1 MNKKIR
7 NVLKVL
13 GCIILSSSMFLS
25 ACRPKKEPSTKKL
38 TRRTTEETT
47 ETTEEPTDT
56 TDTSDTAVPTDTSAP
71 SNKKY
76 TGAEAGAKLHEL
88 DEEIFKNGKKDI
100 ISMVFDIE
108 DPTKLGM
115 DWPDVGIEPWSPSD
129 EQENLKSVEQ
139 ALATL
144 NDIDFDSL
152 ELEDKILYD
161 TLVHDYTLAKEMSG
175 MDYYTSS
182 MNSLTGENMEL
193 PIIFATLNFDDQ
205 ADVER
210 YLKMLA
216 DVKPYFES
224 IFEYEKKMAEAG
236 NSRPDN
242 ILDTLIESID
252 AICKD
257 HEGNYMYTTF
267 EDRVN
272 AMDLDDAVK
281 KDLIAKN
288 KEILDTSFYP
298 GYEEL
303 KKNMETLRGT
313 AKTSGKI
320 CEMQGGKEFYEKYF
334 QLRSGTNMTIDE
346 AKKMLLDD
354 INAKYTDFYS
364 KLLKLN
370 QQQND
375 ELMKHMSQD
384 PSVAITTGSFEKDVE
399 FCKEA
404 IKSDF
409 PDIGEVK
416 YTIYHIPEALSK
428 NLSPAAYMS
437 TPVDDINKNVLML
450 NDHSDGL
457 GDMLTTVAHE
467 AFPGHLFEAVYHM
480 QHMNN
485 FYQKGGTTAYKEGWS
500 TYSEDYIMNLTTDY
514 DLQVYECFDTYIALL
529 NYQMQ
534 AYLDICV
541 HYDGWGKD
549 DVVKFVDQYFPGGGN
564 QLADAFYDRII
575 EIPCY
580 VTPYC
585 FGNMCCSKI
594 INDAMAQYGNQ
605 YSKSEIHAAYLDMG
619 PSSFDILEKYMPQ
632 YVEKQH

>member
-1 MNKKIR
+1 M
-7 NVLKVL
+7 LKVL
-13 GCIILSSSMFLS
+13 GCIILSSSLFLS
-25 ACRPKKEPSTKKL
+25 ACRPAKETSAKKM
-38 TRRTTEETT
+38 TRRTTEDTT

-56 TDTSDTAVPTDTSAP
+56 DPTQSQDPSATPIP

-76 TGAEAGAKLHEL
+76 TGEEAAKKLHEL
-88 DEEIFKNGKKDI
+88 DEEIFKNGKTDI

-108 DPTKLGM
+108 DPSKFGM
-115 DWPDVGIEPWSPSD
+115 NWPDVGIEPWSPD
-129 EQENLKSVEQ
+129 DDQKDQESIQQVLT
-139 ALATL
+139 TL
-144 NDIDFDSL
+144 NDIDFGSL
-152 ELEDKILYD
+152 ELEDQILYD
-161 TLVHDYTLAKEMSG
+161 TLMHDYTLANEMNG

-193 PIIFATLNFDDQ
+193 PIIFATLGFDDQ

-224 IFEYEKKMAEAG
+224 LFEYEKKVAEAG
-236 NSRPDN
+236 NSRPDA
-242 ILDTLIESID
+242 ILDKLLESLE
-252 AICKD
+252 AVYKD

-288 KEILDTSFYP
+288 KEILDTSFFP
-298 GYEEL
+298 AYEEL

-320 CEMQGGKEFYEKYF
+320 CEMQGGKAFYEKYF
-334 QLRSGTNMTIDE
+334 QLRSGTSLTIDE
-346 AKKMLLDD
+346 AKKFLLDD
-354 INAKYTDFYS
+354 INAKYSDFYA
-364 KLLKLN
+364 KLFKLN

-384 PSVAITTGSFEKDVE
+384 PSVAITTGSFESDVE
-399 FCKEA
+399 FCKDA

-409 PDIGEVK
+409 PDIGDVK
-416 YTIYHIPEALSK
+416 YTIYHIPKELSK

-450 NDHSDGL
+450 NDHSTGL

-480 QHMNN
+480 QHLNN

-500 TYSEDYIMNLTTDY
+500 TYSEDYIMNLTTGY
-514 DLQVYECFDTYIALL
+514 DLQVYECFDLYIALL

-541 HYDGWGKD
+541 HYDGWGRD
-549 DVVKFVDQYFPGGGN
+549 EVVNFANQYFPGAGEE
-564 QLADAFYDRII
+564 LADAFYDRIV

-594 INDAMAQYGNQ
+594 INDAMAQYGSQ
-605 YSKSEIHAAYLDMG
+605 YSKKEIHAAYLDMG
-619 PSSFDILEKYMPQ
+619 PSSFDLLEKYMPLF
-632 YVEKQH
+632 VEKQH

>member
-13 GCIILSSSMFLS
+13 GCIILSSSLFLS
-25 ACRPKKEPSTKKL
+25 ACRPAKETSAKKM
-38 TRRTTEETT
+38 TRRTTEDTT

-56 TDTSDTAVPTDTSAP
+56 DPTQSQDPSATPIP

-76 TGAEAGAKLHEL
+76 TGEEAAKKLHEL
-88 DEEIFKNGKKDI
+88 DEEIFKNGKTDI

-108 DPTKLGM
+108 DPSKFGM
-115 DWPDVGIEPWSPSD
+115 TWPDVGIEPWSPD
-129 EQENLKSVEQ
+129 DDQKGQESIQQVLT
-139 ALATL
+139 TL
-144 NDIDFDSL
+144 NDIDFGSL
-152 ELEDKILYD
+152 ELEDQILYD
-161 TLVHDYTLAKEMSG
+161 TLMHDYTLANEMNG

-193 PIIFATLNFDDQ
+193 PIIFATLGFDDQ

-224 IFEYEKKMAEAG
+224 LFEYEKKVAEAG
-236 NSRPDN
+236 NSRPDA
-242 ILDTLIESID
+242 ILDKLLESLE
-252 AICKD
+252 AVYKD

-288 KEILDTSFYP
+288 KEILDTSFFP
-298 GYEEL
+298 AYEEL

-320 CEMQGGKEFYEKYF
+320 CEMQGGKAFYEKYF
-334 QLRSGTNMTIDE
+334 QLRSGTSLTIDE
-346 AKKMLLDD
+346 AKKFLLDD
-354 INAKYTDFYS
+354 INAKYSDFYA
-364 KLLKLN
+364 KLFKLN

-384 PSVAITTGSFEKDVE
+384 PSVAITTGSFESDVE
-399 FCKEA
+399 FCKDA

-409 PDIGEVK
+409 PDIGDVK
-416 YTIYHIPEALSK
+416 YTIYHIPKELSK

-450 NDHSDGL
+450 NDHSTGL

-480 QHMNN
+480 QHLNN

-500 TYSEDYIMNLTTDY
+500 TYSEDYIMNLTTGY
-514 DLQVYECFDTYIALL
+514 DLQVYECFDLYIALL

-541 HYDGWGKD
+541 HYDGWGRD
-549 DVVKFVDQYFPGGGN
+549 EVVNFANQYFPGAGEE
-564 QLADAFYDRII
+564 LADAFYDRIV

-594 INDAMAQYGNQ
+594 INDAMAQYGSQ
-605 YSKSEIHAAYLDMG
+605 YSKKEIHAAYLDMG
-619 PSSFDILEKYMPQ
+619 PSSFDLLEKYMPLF
-632 YVEKQH
+632 VEKQH

>member
-1 MNKKIR
+1 M
-7 NVLKVL
+7 
-13 GCIILSSSMFLS
+13 
-25 ACRPKKEPSTKKL
+25 
-38 TRRTTEETT
+38 TRRTTEDTT

-56 TDTSDTAVPTDTSAP
+56 DPTQSQDPSATPIP

-76 TGAEAGAKLHEL
+76 TGEEAAKKLHEL
-88 DEEIFKNGKKDI
+88 DEEIFKNGKTDI

-108 DPTKLGM
+108 DPSKFGM
-115 DWPDVGIEPWSPSD
+115 TWPDVGIEPWSPD
-129 EQENLKSVEQ
+129 DDQKGQESIQQVLT
-139 ALATL
+139 TL
-144 NDIDFDSL
+144 NEIDFGSL
-152 ELEDKILYD
+152 ELEDQILYD
-161 TLVHDYTLAKEMSG
+161 TLMHDYTLANEMNG

-193 PIIFATLNFDDQ
+193 PIIFATLGFDDQ

-224 IFEYEKKMAEAG
+224 LFEYEKKVAEAG
-236 NSRPDN
+236 NSRPDA
-242 ILDTLIESID
+242 ILDKLLESLE
-252 AICKD
+252 AVYKN

-288 KEILDTSFYP
+288 KEILDTSFFP
-298 GYEEL
+298 AYEEL

-320 CEMQGGKEFYEKYF
+320 CEMQGGKAFYEKYF
-334 QLRSGTNMTIDE
+334 QLRSGTSLTIDE
-346 AKKMLLDD
+346 AKKFLLDD
-354 INAKYTDFYS
+354 INAKYSDFYA
-364 KLLKLN
+364 KLFKLN

-384 PSVAITTGSFEKDVE
+384 PSVAITTGSFESDVE
-399 FCKEA
+399 FCKDA

-409 PDIGEVK
+409 PDIGDVK
-416 YTIYHIPEALSK
+416 YTIYHIPKELSK

-450 NDHSDGL
+450 NDHSTGL

-467 AFPGHLFEAVYHM
+467 AFPGHLFEAAYHM

-500 TYSEDYIMNLTTDY
+500 TYSEDYIMNLTTGY
-514 DLQVYECFDTYIALL
+514 DLQVYECFDLYIALL

-541 HYDGWGKD
+541 HYDGWGRD
-549 DVVKFVDQYFPGGGN
+549 EVVNFANQYFPGAGEE
-564 QLADAFYDRII
+564 LADAFYDRIV

-594 INDAMAQYGNQ
+594 INDAMAQYGSQ
-605 YSKSEIHAAYLDMG
+605 YSKKEIHAAYLDMG
-619 PSSFDILEKYMPQ
+619 PSSFDLLEKYMPLF
-632 YVEKQH
+632 VEKQH

>member
-1 MNKKIR
+1 M
-7 NVLKVL
+7 LKVL
-13 GCIILSSSMFLS
+13 GCIILSSSLFLS
-25 ACRPKKEPSTKKL
+25 ACRPAKETSAKKM
-38 TRRTTEETT
+38 TRRTTEDTT

-56 TDTSDTAVPTDTSAP
+56 DPTQSQDPSATPIP

-76 TGAEAGAKLHEL
+76 TGEEAAKKLHEL
-88 DEEIFKNGKKDI
+88 DEEIFKNGKTDI

-108 DPTKLGM
+108 DPSKFGM
-115 DWPDVGIEPWSPSD
+115 NWPDVGIEPWSPD
-129 EQENLKSVEQ
+129 DDQKGQESIQQVLT
-139 ALATL
+139 TL
-144 NDIDFDSL
+144 NEIDFGSL
-152 ELEDKILYD
+152 ELEDQILYD
-161 TLVHDYTLAKEMSG
+161 TLMHDYTLANEMNG

-193 PIIFATLNFDDQ
+193 PIIFATLGFDDQ

-224 IFEYEKKMAEAG
+224 LFEYEKKVAEAG
-236 NSRPDN
+236 NSRPDA
-242 ILDTLIESID
+242 ILDKLLESLE
-252 AICKD
+252 AVYKN

-288 KEILDTSFYP
+288 KEILDTSFFP
-298 GYEEL
+298 AYEEL

-320 CEMQGGKEFYEKYF
+320 CEMQGGKAFYEKYF
-334 QLRSGTNMTIDE
+334 QLRSGTSLTIDE
-346 AKKMLLDD
+346 AKKFLLDD
-354 INAKYTDFYS
+354 INAKYSDFYA
-364 KLLKLN
+364 KLFKLN

-384 PSVAITTGSFEKDVE
+384 PSVAITTGSFESDVE
-399 FCKEA
+399 FCKDA

-409 PDIGEVK
+409 PDIGDVK
-416 YTIYHIPEALSK
+416 YTIYHIPKELSK

-450 NDHSDGL
+450 NDHSTGL

-480 QHMNN
+480 QHLNN

-500 TYSEDYIMNLTTDY
+500 TYSEDYIMNLTTGY
-514 DLQVYECFDTYIALL
+514 DLQVYECFDLYIALL

-541 HYDGWGKD
+541 HYDGWGRD
-549 DVVKFVDQYFPGGGN
+549 EVVNFANQYFPGAGEE
-564 QLADAFYDRII
+564 LADAFYDRIV

-594 INDAMAQYGNQ
+594 INDAMAQYGSQ
-605 YSKSEIHAAYLDMG
+605 YSKKEIHAAYLDMG
-619 PSSFDILEKYMPQ
+619 PSSFDLLEKYMPLF
-632 YVEKQH
+632 VEKQH

>member
-1 MNKKIR
+1 M
-7 NVLKVL
+7 LKVL
-13 GCIILSSSMFLS
+13 GCIILSSSLFLS
-25 ACRPKKEPSTKKL
+25 ACRPAKETSAKKM
-38 TRRTTEETT
+38 TRRTTEDTT

-56 TDTSDTAVPTDTSAP
+56 DPTQSQDPSATPIP

-76 TGAEAGAKLHEL
+76 TGEEAAKKLHEL
-88 DEEIFKNGKKDI
+88 DEEIFKNGKTDI

-108 DPTKLGM
+108 DPSKFGM
-115 DWPDVGIEPWSPSD
+115 TWPDVGIEPWSPD
-129 EQENLKSVEQ
+129 DDQKGQESIQQVLT
-139 ALATL
+139 TL
-144 NDIDFDSL
+144 NDIDFGSL
-152 ELEDKILYD
+152 ELEDQILYD
-161 TLVHDYTLAKEMSG
+161 TLMHDYTLANEMNG

-193 PIIFATLNFDDQ
+193 PIIFATLGFDDQ

-224 IFEYEKKMAEAG
+224 LFEYEKKVAEAG
-236 NSRPDN
+236 NSRPDA
-242 ILDTLIESID
+242 ILDKLLESLE
-252 AICKD
+252 AVYKD

-288 KEILDTSFYP
+288 KEILDTCFFP
-298 GYEEL
+298 AYEEL

-320 CEMQGGKEFYEKYF
+320 CEMQGGKAFYEKYF
-334 QLRSGTNMTIDE
+334 QLRSGTSLTIDE
-346 AKKMLLDD
+346 AKKFLLDD
-354 INAKYTDFYS
+354 INAKYSDFYA
-364 KLLKLN
+364 KLFKLN

-384 PSVAITTGSFEKDVE
+384 PSVAITTGSFESDVE
-399 FCKEA
+399 FCKDA

-409 PDIGEVK
+409 PDIGDVK
-416 YTIYHIPEALSK
+416 YTIYHIPKELSK

-450 NDHSDGL
+450 NDHSTGL

-480 QHMNN
+480 QHLNN

-500 TYSEDYIMNLTTDY
+500 TYSEDYIMKLTTGY
-514 DLQVYECFDTYIALL
+514 DLQVYECFDIYIALL

-541 HYDGWGKD
+541 HYDGWGRD
-549 DVVKFVDQYFPGGGN
+549 EVVNFANQYFPGAGEE
-564 QLADAFYDRII
+564 LADAFYDRIV

-594 INDAMAQYGNQ
+594 INDAMAQYGSQ
-605 YSKSEIHAAYLDMG
+605 SSKKEIHAAYLDMG
-619 PSSFDILEKYMPQ
+619 PSSFDLLEKYMPLF
-632 YVEKQH
+632 VEKQH

>member
-1 MNKKIR
+1 M
-7 NVLKVL
+7 LKVL
-13 GCIILSSSMFLS
+13 GCIILSSSLFLS
-25 ACRPKKEPSTKKL
+25 ACRPAKETSAKKM
-38 TRRTTEETT
+38 TRRTTEDTT

-56 TDTSDTAVPTDTSAP
+56 DPTQSQDPSATPIP

-76 TGAEAGAKLHEL
+76 SGEEAAKKLHEL
-88 DEEIFKNGKKDI
+88 DEEIFKNGKTDI

-108 DPTKLGM
+108 DPSKFGM
-115 DWPDVGIEPWSPSD
+115 NWPDVGIEPWSPD
-129 EQENLKSVEQ
+129 DDQKGQESIQQVLT
-139 ALATL
+139 TL
-144 NDIDFDSL
+144 NEIDFGSL
-152 ELEDKILYD
+152 ELEDQILYD
-161 TLVHDYTLAKEMSG
+161 TLMHDYTLANEMNG

-193 PIIFATLNFDDQ
+193 PIIFATLGFDDQ

-224 IFEYEKKMAEAG
+224 LFEYEKKVAEAG
-236 NSRPDN
+236 NSRPDA
-242 ILDTLIESID
+242 ILDKLLESLE
-252 AICKD
+252 AVYKN

-288 KEILDTSFYP
+288 KEILDTSFFP
-298 GYEEL
+298 AYEEL

-320 CEMQGGKEFYEKYF
+320 CEMQGGKAFYEKYF
-334 QLRSGTNMTIDE
+334 QLRSGTSLTIDE
-346 AKKMLLDD
+346 AKKFLLDD
-354 INAKYTDFYS
+354 INAKYSDFYA
-364 KLLKLN
+364 KLFKLN

-384 PSVAITTGSFEKDVE
+384 PSVAITTGSFESDVE
-399 FCKEA
+399 FCKDA

-409 PDIGEVK
+409 PDIGDVK
-416 YTIYHIPEALSK
+416 YTIYHIPKELSK

-450 NDHSDGL
+450 NDHSTGL

-480 QHMNN
+480 QHLNN

-500 TYSEDYIMNLTTDY
+500 TYSEDYIMNLTTGY
-514 DLQVYECFDTYIALL
+514 DLQVYECFDLYIALL

-541 HYDGWGKD
+541 HYDGWGRD
-549 DVVKFVDQYFPGGGN
+549 EVVNFANQYFPGAGEE
-564 QLADAFYDRII
+564 LADAFYDRIV

-594 INDAMAQYGNQ
+594 INDAMAQYGSQ
-605 YSKSEIHAAYLDMG
+605 YSKKEIHAAYLDMG
-619 PSSFDILEKYMPQ
+619 PSSFDLLEKYMPLF
-632 YVEKQH
+632 VEKQH

>member
-1 MNKKIR
+1 M
-7 NVLKVL
+7 LKVL
-13 GCIILSSSMFLS
+13 GCIILSSSLFLS
-25 ACRPKKEPSTKKL
+25 ACRPAKETSAKKM
-38 TRRTTEETT
+38 TRRTTEDTT

-56 TDTSDTAVPTDTSAP
+56 DPTQSQDPSATPIP

-76 TGAEAGAKLHEL
+76 TGEEAAKKLHEL
-88 DEEIFKNGKKDI
+88 DEEIFKNGKTDI

-108 DPTKLGM
+108 DPSKFGM
-115 DWPDVGIEPWSPSD
+115 NWPDVGIEPWSPD
-129 EQENLKSVEQ
+129 DDQKGQESIQQVLT
-139 ALATL
+139 TL
-144 NDIDFDSL
+144 NDIDFGSL
-152 ELEDKILYD
+152 ELEDQILYD
-161 TLVHDYTLAKEMSG
+161 TLMHDYTLANEMNG

-193 PIIFATLNFDDQ
+193 PIIFATLGFDDQ

-224 IFEYEKKMAEAG
+224 LFEYEKKVAEAG
-236 NSRPDN
+236 NSRPDA
-242 ILDTLIESID
+242 ILDKLLESLE
-252 AICKD
+252 AVYKN

-288 KEILDTSFYP
+288 KEILDTSFFP
-298 GYEEL
+298 AYEEL

-320 CEMQGGKEFYEKYF
+320 CEMQGGKAFYEKYF
-334 QLRSGTNMTIDE
+334 QLRSGTSLTIDE
-346 AKKMLLDD
+346 AKKFLLDD
-354 INAKYTDFYS
+354 INAKYSDFYA
-364 KLLKLN
+364 KLFKLN

-384 PSVAITTGSFEKDVE
+384 PSVAITTGSFESDVE
-399 FCKEA
+399 FCKDA

-409 PDIGEVK
+409 PDIGDVK
-416 YTIYHIPEALSK
+416 YTIYHIPKELSK

-514 DLQVYECFDTYIALL
+514 DLQVYECFDLYIALL

-541 HYDGWGKD
+541 HYDGWGRD
-549 DVVKFVDQYFPGGGN
+549 EVVNFANQYFPGAGEE
-564 QLADAFYDRII
+564 LADAFYDRIV

-594 INDAMAQYGNQ
+594 INDAMAQYGSQ
-605 YSKSEIHAAYLDMG
+605 YSKKEIHAAYLDMG
-619 PSSFDILEKYMPQ
+619 PSSFDLLEKYMPLF
-632 YVEKQH
+632 VEKQH

>member
-1 MNKKIR
+1 M
-7 NVLKVL
+7 LKVL
-13 GCIILSSSMFLS
+13 GCIILSSSLFLS
-25 ACRPKKEPSTKKL
+25 ACRPAKETSAKKM
-38 TRRTTEETT
+38 TRRTTEDTT

-56 TDTSDTAVPTDTSAP
+56 DPTQSQDPSATPIP

-76 TGAEAGAKLHEL
+76 TGEEAAKKLHEL
-88 DEEIFKNGKKDI
+88 DEEIFKNGKTDI

-108 DPTKLGM
+108 DPSKFGM
-115 DWPDVGIEPWSPSD
+115 TWPDVGIEPWSPD
-129 EQENLKSVEQ
+129 DDQKGQESIQQVLT
-139 ALATL
+139 TL
-144 NDIDFDSL
+144 NEIDFGSL
-152 ELEDKILYD
+152 ELEDQILYD
-161 TLVHDYTLAKEMSG
+161 TLMHDYTLANEMNG

-193 PIIFATLNFDDQ
+193 PIIFATLGFDDQ

-224 IFEYEKKMAEAG
+224 LFEYEKKVAEAG
-236 NSRPDN
+236 NSRPDA
-242 ILDTLIESID
+242 ILDKLLESLE
-252 AICKD
+252 AVYKN

-288 KEILDTSFYP
+288 KEILDTSFFP
-298 GYEEL
+298 AYEEL

-320 CEMQGGKEFYEKYF
+320 CEMQGGKAFYEKYF
-334 QLRSGTNMTIDE
+334 QLRSGTSLTIDE
-346 AKKMLLDD
+346 AKKFLLDD
-354 INAKYTDFYS
+354 INAKYSDFYA
-364 KLLKLN
+364 KLFKLN

-384 PSVAITTGSFEKDVE
+384 PSVAITTGSFESDVE
-399 FCKEA
+399 FCKDA

-409 PDIGEVK
+409 PDIGDVK
-416 YTIYHIPEALSK
+416 YTIYHIPKELSK

-450 NDHSDGL
+450 NDHSTGL

-480 QHMNN
+480 QHLNN

-500 TYSEDYIMNLTTDY
+500 TYSEDYIMNLTTGY
-514 DLQVYECFDTYIALL
+514 DLQVYECFDLYIALL

-541 HYDGWGKD
+541 HYDGWGRD
-549 DVVKFVDQYFPGGGN
+549 EVVNFANQYFPGAGEE
-564 QLADAFYDRII
+564 LADAFYDRIV

-594 INDAMAQYGNQ
+594 INDAMAQYGSQ
-605 YSKSEIHAAYLDMG
+605 YSKKEIHAAYLDMG
-619 PSSFDILEKYMPQ
+619 PSSFDLLEKYMPLF
-632 YVEKQH
+632 VEKQH

>member
-13 GCIILSSSMFLS
+13 GCIILSSSLFLS
-25 ACRPKKEPSTKKL
+25 ACRPAKETSAKKM
-38 TRRTTEETT
+38 TRRTTEDTT

-56 TDTSDTAVPTDTSAP
+56 DPTQSQDPSATPIP

-76 TGAEAGAKLHEL
+76 TGEEAAKKLHEL
-88 DEEIFKNGKKDI
+88 DEEIFKNGKTDI

-108 DPTKLGM
+108 DPSKFGM
-115 DWPDVGIEPWSPSD
+115 NWPDVGIEPWSPD
-129 EQENLKSVEQ
+129 DDQKGQESIQQVLT
-139 ALATL
+139 TL
-144 NDIDFDSL
+144 NEIDFGSL
-152 ELEDKILYD
+152 ELEDQILYD
-161 TLVHDYTLAKEMSG
+161 TLMHDYTLANEMNG

-193 PIIFATLNFDDQ
+193 PIIFATLGFDDQ

-224 IFEYEKKMAEAG
+224 LFEYEKKVAEAG
-236 NSRPDN
+236 NSRPDA
-242 ILDTLIESID
+242 ILDKLLESLE
-252 AICKD
+252 AVYKD

-288 KEILDTSFYP
+288 KEILDTSFFP
-298 GYEEL
+298 AYEEL

-320 CEMQGGKEFYEKYF
+320 CEMQGGKAFYEKYF
-334 QLRSGTNMTIDE
+334 QLRSGTSLTIDE
-346 AKKMLLDD
+346 AKKFLLDD
-354 INAKYTDFYS
+354 INAKYSDFYA
-364 KLLKLN
+364 KLFKLN

-384 PSVAITTGSFEKDVE
+384 PSVAITTGSFESDVE
-399 FCKEA
+399 FCKDA

-409 PDIGEVK
+409 PDIGDVK
-416 YTIYHIPEALSK
+416 YTIYHIPKELSK

-450 NDHSDGL
+450 NDHSTGL

-500 TYSEDYIMNLTTDY
+500 TYSEDYIMNLTTGY
-514 DLQVYECFDTYIALL
+514 DLQVYECFDLYIALL

-541 HYDGWGKD
+541 HYDGWGRD
-549 DVVKFVDQYFPGGGN
+549 EVVNFANQYFPGAGEE
-564 QLADAFYDRII
+564 LADAFYDRIV

-594 INDAMAQYGNQ
+594 INDAMAQYGSQ
-605 YSKSEIHAAYLDMG
+605 YSKKEIHAAYLDMG
-619 PSSFDILEKYMPQ
+619 PSSFDLLEKYMPLF
-632 YVEKQH
+632 VEKQH

>member
-13 GCIILSSSMFLS
+13 GCIILSSSLFLS
-25 ACRPKKEPSTKKL
+25 ACRPAKETSAKKM
-38 TRRTTEETT
+38 TRRTTEDTT

-56 TDTSDTAVPTDTSAP
+56 DPTQSQDPSATPIP

-76 TGAEAGAKLHEL
+76 TGEEAAKKLHEL
-88 DEEIFKNGKKDI
+88 DEEIFKNGKTDI

-108 DPTKLGM
+108 DPSKFGM
-115 DWPDVGIEPWSPSD
+115 NWPDVGIEPWSPD
-129 EQENLKSVEQ
+129 DDQKGQESIQQVLT
-139 ALATL
+139 TL
-144 NDIDFDSL
+144 NEIDFGSL
-152 ELEDKILYD
+152 ELEDQILYD
-161 TLVHDYTLAKEMSG
+161 TLMHDYTLANEMNG

-193 PIIFATLNFDDQ
+193 PIIFATLGFDDQ

-224 IFEYEKKMAEAG
+224 LFEYEKKVAEAG
-236 NSRPDN
+236 NSRPDA
-242 ILDTLIESID
+242 ILDKLLESLE
-252 AICKD
+252 AVYKN

-288 KEILDTSFYP
+288 KEILDTSFFP
-298 GYEEL
+298 AYEEL

-320 CEMQGGKEFYEKYF
+320 CEMQGGKAFYEKYF
-334 QLRSGTNMTIDE
+334 QLRSGTSLTIDE
-346 AKKMLLDD
+346 AKKFLLDD
-354 INAKYTDFYS
+354 INAKYSDFYA
-364 KLLKLN
+364 KLFKLN

-384 PSVAITTGSFEKDVE
+384 PSVAITTGSFESDVE
-399 FCKEA
+399 FCKDA

-409 PDIGEVK
+409 PDIGDVK
-416 YTIYHIPEALSK
+416 YTIYHIPKELSK

-450 NDHSDGL
+450 NDHSTGL

-500 TYSEDYIMNLTTDY
+500 TYSEDYIMNLTTGY
-514 DLQVYECFDTYIALL
+514 DLQVYECFDLYIALL

-541 HYDGWGKD
+541 HYDGWGRD
-549 DVVKFVDQYFPGGGN
+549 EVVNFANQYFPGAGEE
-564 QLADAFYDRII
+564 LADAFYDRIV

-594 INDAMAQYGNQ
+594 INDAMAQYGSQ
-605 YSKSEIHAAYLDMG
+605 YSKKEIHAAYLDMG
-619 PSSFDILEKYMPQ
+619 PSSFDLLEKYMPLF
-632 YVEKQH
+632 VEKQH

>member
-13 GCIILSSSMFLS
+13 GCIILSSSLFLS
-25 ACRPKKEPSTKKL
+25 ACRPAKETSAKKM
-38 TRRTTEETT
+38 TRRTTEDTT

-56 TDTSDTAVPTDTSAP
+56 DPTQSQDPSATPIP

-76 TGAEAGAKLHEL
+76 SGEEAAKKLHEL
-88 DEEIFKNGKKDI
+88 DEEIFKNGKTDI

-108 DPTKLGM
+108 DPSKFGM
-115 DWPDVGIEPWSPSD
+115 NWPDVGIEPWSPD
-129 EQENLKSVEQ
+129 DDQKGQESIQQVLT
-139 ALATL
+139 TL
-144 NDIDFDSL
+144 NEIDFGSL
-152 ELEDKILYD
+152 ELEDQILYD
-161 TLVHDYTLAKEMSG
+161 TLMHDYTLANEMNG

-193 PIIFATLNFDDQ
+193 PIIFATLGFDDQ

-224 IFEYEKKMAEAG
+224 LFEYEKKVAEAG
-236 NSRPDN
+236 NSRPDA
-242 ILDTLIESID
+242 ILDKLLESLE
-252 AICKD
+252 AVYKD

-281 KDLIAKN
+281 KDFIAKN
-288 KEILDTSFYP
+288 KEILDTSFFP
-298 GYEEL
+298 AYEEL

-320 CEMQGGKEFYEKYF
+320 CEMQGGKAFYEKYF
-334 QLRSGTNMTIDE
+334 QLRSGTSLTIDE
-346 AKKMLLDD
+346 AKKFLLDD
-354 INAKYTDFYS
+354 INAKYSDFYA
-364 KLLKLN
+364 KLFKLN

-384 PSVAITTGSFEKDVE
+384 PSVAITTGSFESDVE
-399 FCKEA
+399 FCKDA

-409 PDIGEVK
+409 PDIGDVK
-416 YTIYHIPEALSK
+416 YTIYHIPKELSK

-450 NDHSDGL
+450 NDHSTGL

-480 QHMNN
+480 QHLNN

-500 TYSEDYIMNLTTDY
+500 TYSEDYIMNLTTGY
-514 DLQVYECFDTYIALL
+514 DLQVYECFDLYIALL

-541 HYDGWGKD
+541 HYDGWGRD
-549 DVVKFVDQYFPGGGN
+549 EVVNFANQYFPGAGEE
-564 QLADAFYDRII
+564 LADAFYDRIV

-594 INDAMAQYGNQ
+594 INDAMAQYGSQ
-605 YSKSEIHAAYLDMG
+605 YSKKEIHAAYLDMG
-619 PSSFDILEKYMPQ
+619 PSSFDLLEKYMPLF
-632 YVEKQH
+632 VEKQH

>member
-13 GCIILSSSMFLS
+13 GCIILSSSLFLS
-25 ACRPKKEPSTKKL
+25 ACRPAKETSAKKM
-38 TRRTTEETT
+38 TRRTTEDTT

-56 TDTSDTAVPTDTSAP
+56 DPTQSQDPSATPIP

-76 TGAEAGAKLHEL
+76 TGEEAAKKLHEL
-88 DEEIFKNGKKDI
+88 DEEIFKNGKTDI

-108 DPTKLGM
+108 DPSKFGM
-115 DWPDVGIEPWSPSD
+115 TWPDVGIEPWSPD
-129 EQENLKSVEQ
+129 DDQKGQESIQQVLT
-139 ALATL
+139 TL
-144 NDIDFDSL
+144 NEIDFGSL
-152 ELEDKILYD
+152 ELEDQILYD
-161 TLVHDYTLAKEMSG
+161 TLMHDYTLANEMNG

-193 PIIFATLNFDDQ
+193 PIIFATLGFDDQ

-224 IFEYEKKMAEAG
+224 LFEYEKKVAEAG
-236 NSRPDN
+236 NSRPDA
-242 ILDTLIESID
+242 ILDKLLESLE
-252 AICKD
+252 AVYKD

-288 KEILDTSFYP
+288 KEILDTSFFP
-298 GYEEL
+298 AYEEL

-320 CEMQGGKEFYEKYF
+320 CEMQGGKAFYEKYF
-334 QLRSGTNMTIDE
+334 QLRSGTSLTIDE
-346 AKKMLLDD
+346 AKKFLLDD
-354 INAKYTDFYS
+354 INAKYSDFYA
-364 KLLKLN
+364 KLFKLN

-384 PSVAITTGSFEKDVE
+384 PSVAITTGSFESDVE
-399 FCKEA
+399 FCKDA

-409 PDIGEVK
+409 PDIGDVK
-416 YTIYHIPEALSK
+416 YTIYHIPKELSK

-450 NDHSDGL
+450 NDHSTGL

-480 QHMNN
+480 QHLNN

-500 TYSEDYIMNLTTDY
+500 TYSEDYIMNLTTGY
-514 DLQVYECFDTYIALL
+514 DLQVYECFDLYIALL

-541 HYDGWGKD
+541 HYDGWGRD
-549 DVVKFVDQYFPGGGN
+549 EVVNFANQYFPGAGEE
-564 QLADAFYDRII
+564 LADAFYDRIV

-594 INDAMAQYGNQ
+594 INDAMAQYGSQ
-605 YSKSEIHAAYLDMG
+605 YSKKEIHAAYLDMG
-619 PSSFDILEKYMPQ
+619 PSSFDLLEKYMPLF
-632 YVEKQH
+632 VEKQH

>member
-1 MNKKIR
+1 M
-7 NVLKVL
+7 LKVL
-13 GCIILSSSMFLS
+13 GCIILSSSLFLS
-25 ACRPKKEPSTKKL
+25 ACRPAKETSAKKM
-38 TRRTTEETT
+38 TRRTTEDTT

-56 TDTSDTAVPTDTSAP
+56 DPTQSQDPSATPIP

-76 TGAEAGAKLHEL
+76 TGEEAAKKLHEL
-88 DEEIFKNGKKDI
+88 DEEIFKNGKTDI

-108 DPTKLGM
+108 DPTKFGM
-115 DWPDVGIEPWSPSD
+115 TWPDVGIEPWSPD
-129 EQENLKSVEQ
+129 DDQKGQESIQQVLT
-139 ALATL
+139 TL
-144 NDIDFDSL
+144 NDIDFGSL
-152 ELEDKILYD
+152 ELEDQILYD
-161 TLVHDYTLAKEMSG
+161 TLMHDYTLANEMNG

-193 PIIFATLNFDDQ
+193 PIIFATLGFDDQ

-224 IFEYEKKMAEAG
+224 LFEYEKKVAEAG
-236 NSRPDN
+236 NSRPDA
-242 ILDTLIESID
+242 ILDKLLESLE
-252 AICKD
+252 AVYKN

-288 KEILDTSFYP
+288 KEILDTSFFP
-298 GYEEL
+298 AYEEL

-320 CEMQGGKEFYEKYF
+320 CEMQGGKAFYEKYF
-334 QLRSGTNMTIDE
+334 QLRSGTSLTIDE
-346 AKKMLLDD
+346 AKKFLLDD
-354 INAKYTDFYS
+354 INAKYSDFYA
-364 KLLKLN
+364 KLFKLN

-384 PSVAITTGSFEKDVE
+384 PSVAITTGSFESDVE
-399 FCKEA
+399 FCKDA

-409 PDIGEVK
+409 PDIGDVK
-416 YTIYHIPEALSK
+416 YTIYHIPKELSK

-450 NDHSDGL
+450 NDHSTGL

-480 QHMNN
+480 QHLNN

-500 TYSEDYIMNLTTDY
+500 TYSEDYIMNLTTGY
-514 DLQVYECFDTYIALL
+514 DLQVYECFDLYIALL

-541 HYDGWGKD
+541 HYDGWGRD
-549 DVVKFVDQYFPGGGN
+549 EVVNFANQYFPGAGEE
-564 QLADAFYDRII
+564 LADAFYDRIV

-594 INDAMAQYGNQ
+594 INDAMAQYGSQ
-605 YSKSEIHAAYLDMG
+605 YSKKEIHAAYLDMG
-619 PSSFDILEKYMPQ
+619 PSSFDLLEKYMPLF
-632 YVEKQH
+632 VEKQH

>member
-1 MNKKIR
+1 M
-7 NVLKVL
+7 LKVL
-13 GCIILSSSMFLS
+13 GCIILSSSLFLS
-25 ACRPKKEPSTKKL
+25 ACRPAKETSAKKM
-38 TRRTTEETT
+38 TRRTTEDTT

-56 TDTSDTAVPTDTSAP
+56 DPTQSQDPSATPIP

-76 TGAEAGAKLHEL
+76 TGEEAAKKLHEL
-88 DEEIFKNGKKDI
+88 DEEIFKNGKTDI

-108 DPTKLGM
+108 DPSKFGM
-115 DWPDVGIEPWSPSD
+115 NWPDVGIEPWSPD
-129 EQENLKSVEQ
+129 DDQKGQESIQQVLT
-139 ALATL
+139 TL
-144 NDIDFDSL
+144 NEIDFGSL
-152 ELEDKILYD
+152 ELEDQILYD
-161 TLVHDYTLAKEMSG
+161 TLMHDYTLANEMNG

-193 PIIFATLNFDDQ
+193 PIIFATLGFDDQ

-224 IFEYEKKMAEAG
+224 IFEYEKKVAEAG
-236 NSRPDN
+236 NSRPDA
-242 ILDTLIESID
+242 ILDNLLESLE
-252 AICKD
+252 AVYKD

-298 GYEEL
+298 AYEEL

-334 QLRSGTNMTIDE
+334 QLRSGTSLTIDE

-354 INAKYTDFYS
+354 INAKYSDFYA
-364 KLLKLN
+364 KLLQLN

-375 ELMKHMSQD
+375 ELMRHMSQD
-384 PSVAITTGSFEKDVE
+384 PSVAITTGSFESDVE
-399 FCKEA
+399 FCKDA

-409 PDIGEVK
+409 PDIGDVK
-416 YTIYHIPEALSK
+416 YTIYHIPKELSE

-450 NDHSDGL
+450 NDHSTGL

-467 AFPGHLFEAVYHM
+467 AFPGHLFESVYHM

-500 TYSEDYIMNLTTDY
+500 TYSEDYIMNLTTGY
-514 DLQVYECFDTYIALL
+514 DLQVYECFDLYIALL

-541 HYDGWGKD
+541 HYDGWGRD
-549 DVVKFVDQYFPGGGN
+549 EVVNFANQYFPGAGEE
-564 QLADAFYDRII
+564 LADAFYDRIV

-594 INDAMAQYGNQ
+594 INDAMAQYGSQ
-605 YSKSEIHAAYLDMG
+605 YSKKEIHAAYLDMG
-619 PSSFDILEKYMPQ
+619 PSSFDLLEKYMPLF
-632 YVEKQH
+632 VEKQH

>member
-13 GCIILSSSMFLS
+13 GCIILSSSLFLS
-25 ACRPKKEPSTKKL
+25 ACRPAKETSAKKM
-38 TRRTTEETT
+38 TRRTTEDTT

-56 TDTSDTAVPTDTSAP
+56 DPTQSQDPSATPIP

-76 TGAEAGAKLHEL
+76 TGEEAAKKLHEL
-88 DEEIFKNGKKDI
+88 DEEIFKNGKTDI

-108 DPTKLGM
+108 DPSKFGM
-115 DWPDVGIEPWSPSD
+115 TWPDVGIEPWSPD
-129 EQENLKSVEQ
+129 DDQKGQESIQQVLT
-139 ALATL
+139 TL
-144 NDIDFDSL
+144 NEIDFGSL
-152 ELEDKILYD
+152 ELEDQILYD
-161 TLVHDYTLAKEMSG
+161 TLMHDYTLANEMNG

-193 PIIFATLNFDDQ
+193 PIIFATLGFDDQ

-224 IFEYEKKMAEAG
+224 LFEYEKKVAEAG
-236 NSRPDN
+236 NSRPDA
-242 ILDTLIESID
+242 ILDKLLESLE
-252 AICKD
+252 AVYKN

-288 KEILDTSFYP
+288 KEILDTSFFP
-298 GYEEL
+298 AYEEL

-320 CEMQGGKEFYEKYF
+320 CEMQGGKAFYEKYF
-334 QLRSGTNMTIDE
+334 QLRSGTSLTIDE
-346 AKKMLLDD
+346 AKKFLLDD
-354 INAKYTDFYS
+354 INAKYSDFYA
-364 KLLKLN
+364 KLFKLN

-384 PSVAITTGSFEKDVE
+384 PSVAITTGSFESDVE
-399 FCKEA
+399 FCKDA

-409 PDIGEVK
+409 PDIGDVK
-416 YTIYHIPEALSK
+416 YTIYHIPKELSK

-450 NDHSDGL
+450 NDHSTGL

-480 QHMNN
+480 QHLNN

-500 TYSEDYIMNLTTDY
+500 TYSEDYIMNLTTGY
-514 DLQVYECFDTYIALL
+514 DLQVYECFDLYIALL

-541 HYDGWGKD
+541 HYDGWGRD
-549 DVVKFVDQYFPGGGN
+549 EVVNFANQYFPGAGEE
-564 QLADAFYDRII
+564 LADAFYDRIV

-594 INDAMAQYGNQ
+594 INDAMAQYGSQ
-605 YSKSEIHAAYLDMG
+605 YSKKEIHAAYLDMG
-619 PSSFDILEKYMPQ
+619 PSSFDLLEKYMPLF
-632 YVEKQH
+632 VEKQH

>member
-1 MNKKIR
+1 M
-7 NVLKVL
+7 LKVL
-13 GCIILSSSMFLS
+13 GCIILSSSLFLS
-25 ACRPKKEPSTKKL
+25 ACRPAKETSAKKM
-38 TRRTTEETT
+38 TRRTTEDTT

-56 TDTSDTAVPTDTSAP
+56 DPTQSQDPSATPIP

-76 TGAEAGAKLHEL
+76 TGEEAAKKLHEL
-88 DEEIFKNGKKDI
+88 DEEIFKNGKTDI

-108 DPTKLGM
+108 DPTKFGM
-115 DWPDVGIEPWSPSD
+115 TWPDVGIEPWSPD
-129 EQENLKSVEQ
+129 DDQKGQESIQQVLT
-139 ALATL
+139 TL
-144 NDIDFDSL
+144 NDIDFGSL
-152 ELEDKILYD
+152 ELEDQILYD
-161 TLVHDYTLAKEMSG
+161 TLMHDYTLANEMNG

-193 PIIFATLNFDDQ
+193 PIIFATLGFDDQ

-224 IFEYEKKMAEAG
+224 LFEYEKKVAEAG
-236 NSRPDN
+236 NSRPDA
-242 ILDTLIESID
+242 ILDKLLESLE
-252 AICKD
+252 AVYKD

-288 KEILDTSFYP
+288 KEILDTSFFP
-298 GYEEL
+298 AYEEL

-320 CEMQGGKEFYEKYF
+320 CEMQGGKAFYEKYF
-334 QLRSGTNMTIDE
+334 QLRSGTSLTIDE
-346 AKKMLLDD
+346 AKKFLLDD
-354 INAKYTDFYS
+354 INAKYSDFYA
-364 KLLKLN
+364 KLFKLN

-384 PSVAITTGSFEKDVE
+384 PSVAITTGSFESDVE
-399 FCKEA
+399 FCKDA

-409 PDIGEVK
+409 PDIGDVK
-416 YTIYHIPEALSK
+416 YTIYHIPKELSK

-450 NDHSDGL
+450 NDHSTGL

-480 QHMNN
+480 QHLNN

-500 TYSEDYIMNLTTDY
+500 TYSEDYIMNLTTGY
-514 DLQVYECFDTYIALL
+514 DLQVYECFDLYIALL

-541 HYDGWGKD
+541 HYDGWGRD
-549 DVVKFVDQYFPGGGN
+549 EVVNFANQYFPGAGEE
-564 QLADAFYDRII
+564 LADAFYDRIV

-594 INDAMAQYGNQ
+594 INDAMAQYGSQ
-605 YSKSEIHAAYLDMG
+605 YSKKEIHAAYLDMG
-619 PSSFDILEKYMPQ
+619 PSSFDLLEKYMPLF
-632 YVEKQH
+632 VEKQH

>member
-1 MNKKIR
+1 M
-7 NVLKVL
+7 LKVL
-13 GCIILSSSMFLS
+13 GCIILSSSLFLS
-25 ACRPKKEPSTKKL
+25 ACRPAKETSAKKM
-38 TRRTTEETT
+38 TRRTTEDTT

-56 TDTSDTAVPTDTSAP
+56 DPTQSQDPSATPIP

-76 TGAEAGAKLHEL
+76 TGEEAAKKLHEL
-88 DEEIFKNGKKDI
+88 DEEIFKNGKTDI

-108 DPTKLGM
+108 DPSKFGM
-115 DWPDVGIEPWSPSD
+115 TWPDVGIEPWSPD
-129 EQENLKSVEQ
+129 DDQKGQESIQQVLT
-139 ALATL
+139 TL
-144 NDIDFDSL
+144 NDIDFGSL
-152 ELEDKILYD
+152 ELEDQILYD
-161 TLVHDYTLAKEMSG
+161 TLMHDYTLANEMNG

-193 PIIFATLNFDDQ
+193 PIIFATLGFDDQ

-224 IFEYEKKMAEAG
+224 LFEYEKKVAEAG
-236 NSRPDN
+236 NSRPDA
-242 ILDTLIESID
+242 ILDKLLESLE
-252 AICKD
+252 AVYKD

-288 KEILDTSFYP
+288 KEILDTCFFP
-298 GYEEL
+298 AYEEL

-320 CEMQGGKEFYEKYF
+320 CEMQGGKAFYEKYF
-334 QLRSGTNMTIDE
+334 QLRSGTSLTIDE
-346 AKKMLLDD
+346 AKKFLLDD
-354 INAKYTDFYS
+354 INAKYSDFYA
-364 KLLKLN
+364 KLFKLN

-375 ELMKHMSQD
+375 ELMKHMSKD
-384 PSVAITTGSFEKDVE
+384 PSVAITTGSFESDVE
-399 FCKEA
+399 FCKDA

-409 PDIGEVK
+409 PDIGDVK
-416 YTIYHIPEALSK
+416 YTIYHIPKELSK

-450 NDHSDGL
+450 NDHSTGL

-480 QHMNN
+480 QHLNN

-500 TYSEDYIMNLTTDY
+500 TYSEDYIMNLTTGY
-514 DLQVYECFDTYIALL
+514 DLQVYECFDLYIALL

-541 HYDGWGKD
+541 HYDGWGRD
-549 DVVKFVDQYFPGGGN
+549 EVVNFANQYFPGAGEE
-564 QLADAFYDRII
+564 LADAFYDRIV

-594 INDAMAQYGNQ
+594 INDAMAQYGSQ
-605 YSKSEIHAAYLDMG
+605 SSKKEIHAAYLDMG
-619 PSSFDILEKYMPQ
+619 PSSFDLLEKYMPLF
-632 YVEKQH
+632 VEKQH

>member
-1 MNKKIR
+1 M
-7 NVLKVL
+7 LKVL
-13 GCIILSSSMFLS
+13 GCIILSSSLFLS
-25 ACRPKKEPSTKKL
+25 ACRPAKETSAKKM
-38 TRRTTEETT
+38 TRRTTEDTT

-56 TDTSDTAVPTDTSAP
+56 DPTQSQDPSATPIP

-76 TGAEAGAKLHEL
+76 TGEEAAKKLHEL
-88 DEEIFKNGKKDI
+88 DEEIFKNGKTDI

-108 DPTKLGM
+108 DPSKFGM
-115 DWPDVGIEPWSPSD
+115 TWPDVGIEPWSPD
-129 EQENLKSVEQ
+129 DDQKGQESIQQVLT
-139 ALATL
+139 TL
-144 NDIDFDSL
+144 NEIDFGSL
-152 ELEDKILYD
+152 ELEDQILYD
-161 TLVHDYTLAKEMSG
+161 TLMHDYTLANEMNG

-193 PIIFATLNFDDQ
+193 PIIFATLGFDDQ

-224 IFEYEKKMAEAG
+224 LFEYEKKVAEAG
-236 NSRPDN
+236 NSRPDA
-242 ILDTLIESID
+242 ILDKLLESLE
-252 AICKD
+252 AVYKD

-288 KEILDTSFYP
+288 KEILDTSFFP
-298 GYEEL
+298 AYEEL

-320 CEMQGGKEFYEKYF
+320 CEMQGGKAFYEKYF
-334 QLRSGTNMTIDE
+334 QLRSGTSLTIDE
-346 AKKMLLDD
+346 AKKFLLDD
-354 INAKYTDFYS
+354 INAKYSDFYA
-364 KLLKLN
+364 KLFKLN

-384 PSVAITTGSFEKDVE
+384 PSVAITTGSFESDVE
-399 FCKEA
+399 FCKDA

-409 PDIGEVK
+409 PDIGDVK
-416 YTIYHIPEALSK
+416 YTIYHIPKELSK

-450 NDHSDGL
+450 NDHSTGL

-480 QHMNN
+480 QHLNN

-500 TYSEDYIMNLTTDY
+500 TYSEDYIMNLTTGY
-514 DLQVYECFDTYIALL
+514 DLQVYECFDLYIALL

-541 HYDGWGKD
+541 HYDGWGRD
-549 DVVKFVDQYFPGGGN
+549 EVVNFANQYFPGAGEE
-564 QLADAFYDRII
+564 LADAFYDRIV

-594 INDAMAQYGNQ
+594 INDAMAQYGSQ
-605 YSKSEIHAAYLDMG
+605 YSKKEIHAAYLDMG
-619 PSSFDILEKYMPQ
+619 PSSFDLLEKYMPLF
-632 YVEKQH
+632 VEKQH